1 MVPSKLCARGGSIV
15 GAYVGASPRPADTN
29 IALGLLKLKAYGLIK
44 LCWWFRVLRQLL
56 PVSST
61 KMQLLG
67 GLPTVPQKGGPFL

>member
-44 LCWWFRVLRQLL
+44 LCWWFKNLAST
-56 PVSST
+56 PSSEFYQDAAT
-61 KMQLLG
+61 W
-67 GLPTVPQKGGPFL
+67 GLA